1 MIVPSCCGA
10 PLGELEPG
18 LFWPEGTI
26 AVRKS
31 RIANA
36 DDIVPSQKQ
45 SVRISH
51 TLTGQY
57 LAFEIDRA
65 ICHHLRI
72 CTPKSNR
79 GNLLAS
85 GFAVEEQNLLDRAE
99 NFRFDTESNTYTCPQ
114 GKILRRQAVRDDRIG
129 IMRHLSGHVPSTVD
143 TVRFASS
150 VVLE

>member
-1 MIVPSCCGA
+1 MIVPSYCGA
-10 PLGELEPG
+10 PLTELEPE
-18 LFWPEGTI
+18 LFWAEGAI

-36 DDIVPSQKQ
+36 DDIVPSQK

-72 CTPKSNR
+72 CTSSPIAGISWLRVSLSKNR
-79 GNLLAS
+79 
-85 GFAVEEQNLLDRAE
+85 
-99 NFRFDTESNTYTCPQ
+99 TCLIS
-114 GKILRRQAVRDDRIG
+114 K
-129 IMRHLSGHVPSTVD
+129 VP
-143 TVRFASS
+143 
-150 VVLE
+150 VVCD